1 MPITWLRAFA
11 ATVNGVQSEAKT
23 QGESGVRYQD
33 LVGKHIGGAVSGGLD
48 SCTATMWLRERGAMP
63 HCFTVDLGQPDEANL
78 DDVPRRMLESGAVEA
93 VVISGQEALAV
104 AGLQVIQAQA
114 RYEGG
119 YWNTTGIARYITTA
133 LIVKELQQRSI
144 DVLFHGATGRGN
156 DQVRFQLATNMLA
169 PRMRV
174 YAPWRDQAF
183 IDQFGGRAEM
193 LAYCAE
199 RHLPVKQTAA
209 KPYSTDANFLGLT
222 HEAGQLESLHTPASH
237 VEPGMGVWAW
247 DAPDRPEVVSIHWER
262 GVPVAINGVRT
273 SLVDAFHQAN
283 QIGGRNGV
291 GIGAHVVENR
301 FVGIKSRG
309 VYEAPGMEILGQSY
323 AFLLQLVLDRRAR
336 DLFDLVSRQISTQI
350 YQGFWYD
357 LATTGA
363 LAALNPIL
371 SLMNGTISLRL
382 YKGNIFFEE
391 AEGATHSLY
400 RADIASMERIG
411 SFDHADSEGF
421 LNVLGVSARNY
432 ADKQFEALH
441 REGIPT
447 ATETK
452 PLVETT

>member
-1 MPITWLRAFA
+1 
-11 ATVNGVQSEAKT
+11 VGVTGSDAGHSVQFLAKN
-23 QGESGVRYQD
+23 QGEPGVRYQD

-63 HCFTVDLGQPDEANL
+63 HCFTVDLGQPDESNL
-78 DDVPRRMLESGAVEA
+78 DDVPRRMLASGAVEA
-93 VVISGQEALAV
+93 IVIPGQKALAT

-133 LIVKELQQRSI
+133 LIIRELQKRSI

-199 RHLPVKQTAA
+199 RNLPVKQTVA

-222 HEAGQLESLHTPASH
+222 HEAGKLESLHTPAAH

-247 DAPDRPEVVSIHWER
+247 DAPDRPEIISIRWKK
-262 GVPVAINGVRT
+262 GVPTAINGVPV
-273 SLVDAFHQAN
+273 SLVDAFNQAN
-283 QIGGRNGV
+283 KIGGRNGV

-323 AFLLQLVLDRRAR
+323 AFLLQLILDRRAR
-336 DLFDLVSRQISTQI
+336 DLFESVSKQIATQI

-363 LAALNPIL
+363 LAALGPIL

-382 YKGNIFFEE
+382 YKGNVFFED
-391 AEGATHSLY
+391 AEETTQSLY
-400 RADIASMERIG
+400 SEDIASMERIG

-432 ADKQFEALH
+432 ADKQFEALD
-441 REGIPT
+441 REEIPVQ
-447 ATETK
+447 AEAK
-452 PLVETT
+452 PLVEAG